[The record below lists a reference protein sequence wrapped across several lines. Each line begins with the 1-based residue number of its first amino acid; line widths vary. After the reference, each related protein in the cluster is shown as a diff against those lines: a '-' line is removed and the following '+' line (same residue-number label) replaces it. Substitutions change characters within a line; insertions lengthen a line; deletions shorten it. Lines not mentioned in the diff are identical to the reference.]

1 MVSKVSICIPSF
13 NRKQHLLNTLKA
25 IIVESHDIDF
35 IDEIILIDDGYSSTD
50 RDEIISEMQSYQKF
64 RYHKSGSSGSFGD
77 VYLECMKAA
86 KTNYVLITYDD
97 DVLFTQNLE
106 KSLVARYDNDWS
118 VVVPVWLSQ
127 KNRLLRGSKRKTHII
142 KPLKLLRYMAHAPGI
157 IYNKDSCQNEL
168 KVLANRL
175 SKDCLLS
182 KMYPQVLLAALLIDG
197 GKTIISSPNIIGKD
211 GLGLPTEIK
220 TPDGDDYFSLRARL
234 NQYLSLI
241 EIDDAQILNNDTI
254 QNLRSEYFA
263 RILIEQSHNI
273 TVTAFLFYCKRTLT
287 MQYRV
292 CRHKLKNKLMR
303 IFN

>member
-1 MVSKVSICIPSF
+1 MVNKISICIPSF

-25 IIVESHDIDF
+25 IIVESHNIDF

-64 RYHKSGSSGSFGD
+64 RYHKSGGFGSFGN
-77 VYLECMKAA
+77 VYLECMQAA

-106 KSLVARYDNDWS
+106 KSLVALYDEDWS

-157 IYNKDSCQNEL
+157 IYNKDSFQNEL
-168 KVLANRL
+168 KILADRL

-182 KMYPQVLLAALLIDG
+182 KMYPQVLLAALLLDG
-197 GKTIISSPNIIGKD
+197 RKRIISSPITIGKD
-211 GLGLPTEIK
+211 GIGLPTEIR
-220 TPDGDDYFSLRARL
+220 TPDGDTYFSLRARL
-234 NQYLSLI
+234 NQYLNLI
-241 EIDDAQILNNDTI
+241 EIDDAKILHRDTI
-254 QNLRSEYFA
+254 QNLRSEFFA
-263 RILIEQSHNI
+263 RILLEQSYNI
-273 TVTAFLFYCKRTLT
+273 TVAAFLFFFKRKLST
-287 MQYRV
+287 QYRLS
-292 CRHKLKNKLMR
+292 RHKLKNKLMR

>member
-1 MVSKVSICIPSF
+1 MINKISICIPSF

-25 IIVESHDIDF
+25 IIGESHDMDF

-50 RDEIISEMQSYQKF
+50 RDEIISEMQSHQKF
-64 RYHKSGSSGSFGD
+64 RYYKSESSGSFGN

-118 VVVPVWLSQ
+118 VVVSVWLSQ
-127 KNRLLRGSKRKTHII
+127 KNKILRGSKQETHII

-157 IYNKDSCQNEL
+157 IYNKDNCQKEL
-168 KVLANRL
+168 TVLADRL

-234 NQYLSLI
+234 NQYLGLI
-241 EIDDAQILNNDTI
+241 EIDDAKILNKDTI
-254 QNLRSEYFA
+254 QNLRSEFFA

-273 TVTAFLFYCKRTLT
+273 TVAALLFYCKRTLT
-287 MQYRV
+287 TQYRV